1 MEHEALLVK
10 RLIRQAC
17 EKAKGKP
24 ILEVKIVAAKCA
36 NVDEGLL
43 RFYWDQYAA
52 GTVCH
57 GARIKFQQVPFIQ
70 KCPYCGHV
78 FGAKKQ
84 NAACPKCRAEHTATL
99 VGDECALI
107 DDIAVAA

>member
-17 EKAKGKP
+17 EKAHGKP

-52 GTVCH
+52 DTVCH
-57 GARIKFQQVPFIQ
+57 GARIKFQEVPFIQ

-78 FGAKKQ
+78 FGSKKQ
-84 NAACPKCRAEHTATL
+84 NVPCPKCRAEHTATL
-99 VGDECALI
+99 IGDECALVENL
-107 DDIAVAA
+107 ALAA